1 MVSFFTLF
9 IVLSVLNIAL
19 LLVSILSAKGISFFS
34 KSAAEMNT
42 KSRVLALDSSESELK
57 EAI

>member
-34 KSAAEMNT
+34 KSSAAMNT
-42 KSRVLALDSSESELK
+42 KSKVLALDSSDTELK
-57 EAI
+57 KAI